1 MKAINTGNSFQLYDD
16 SVKTYDSLPSGTYSI
31 CFSQNRGFFLE
42 KINNFSITEK
52 IYGSH
57 QKKVEK
63 VFRTYNM
70 TNRNL
75 GVILSGD
82 KGIGKSLFAKMLC
95 LKGIEEG
102 LPLIIVDCHIS
113 GIANFINSIEQKC
126 IVLFDEFDKTFCGTP
141 MSKDT
146 MNDPQTEMLTLFDGI
161 NTSEKLFVITCNDIN
176 KLSEFLVNRPG
187 RFHYHFRFDYPSA
200 EEITAY
206 LKDNIDRQFWGE
218 IEDVVSFA
226 TKVKLTYDCLR
237 AIAFEINNGETFKSA
252 IDDLNIINFELQ
264 NYQIEIIF
272 SDGYVFS
279 TNINFDAFSNKK
291 VEINVSYKSFYDILS
306 VSFNPSDIQYDKLT
320 GKSYIAEENIHC
332 EWDIEGNGYNEESPI
347 LKNLIANKIHP
358 EKMLLTRNYKNKQYQ
373 YTCI

>member
-1 MKAINTGNSFQLYDD
+1 MKAINTGNTFQLYDD
-16 SVKTYDSLPSGTYSI
+16 SVQTYDNLPSGTYSV

-126 IVLFDEFDKTFCGTP
+126 IVLFDEFDKTFCGSN
-141 MSKDT
+141 MHKDT
-146 MNDPQTEMLTLFDGI
+146 MDDPQTEMLTLFDGI
-161 NTSEKLFVITCNDIN
+161 NTSEKLFIITCNDIN

-200 EEITAY
+200 EEITEY
-206 LKDNIDRQFWGE
+206 LKDNIDSQFWGE
-218 IEDVVSFA
+218 IENVVSFA

-252 IDDLNIINFELQ
+252 IDDLNIINFEMQ
-264 NYQIEIIF
+264 TYQMEILF
-272 SDGYVFS
+272 SNGYVLS
-279 TNINFDAFSNKK
+279 TSANFDAFSDRK
-291 VEINVSYKSFYDILS
+291 IDLDLSYKSFYDILS
-306 VSFNPSDIQYDKLT
+306 ISFDTSNIQYDKLS
-320 GKSYIAEENIHC
+320 GKSYMAEENIRY
-332 EWDIEGNGYNEESPI
+332 EWDIEGNGYNEENPTIKDI
-347 LKNLIANKIHP
+347 LANNVHP
-358 EKMLLTRNYKNKQYQ
+358 EKIVFTRAYKNRQYQ
-373 YTCI
+373 YACI